1 MRLFVELSRE
11 MRAGVFARNRRPDW
25 GGYTS
30 VLVTCAVGIGHAD
43 GRAMNATKISHFLDV
58 PRTTVLRN
66 LRRLI
71 ELKIVIKRGLLYLLD
86 PSIARQFTREPI
98 YRKVLTRGFTEL
110 RGFL

>member
-11 MRAGVFARNRRPDW
+11 LRAGVFAHHSRRDW

-30 VLVTCAVGIGHAD
+30 VLGTCAVGIGHAD
-43 GRAMNATKISHFLDV
+43 GRPMNATKIAHFLDM

-66 LRRLI
+66 LHRLI
-71 ELKIVIKRGLLYLLD
+71 ELKIVMKRGLLYLLG

-98 YRKVLTRGFTEL
+98 YRKVLTRGFREL
-110 RGFL
+110 HGFL